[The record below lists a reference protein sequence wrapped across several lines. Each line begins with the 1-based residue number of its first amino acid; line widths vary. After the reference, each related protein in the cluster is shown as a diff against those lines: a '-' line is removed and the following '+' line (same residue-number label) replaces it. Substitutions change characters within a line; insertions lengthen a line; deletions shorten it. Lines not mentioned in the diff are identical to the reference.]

1 MKIVKERITRS
12 FEERS
17 TWLMD
22 NIKYFGQFTNIHYV
36 MFGLCT
42 RSVYEAFA
50 PTHRRNGI
58 CNGNLTLDQCEEI
71 IEFVDEFICGEFG
84 LKMGAHGSLE
94 KTNEVGLLDEE
105 VEEVL
110 YIWDR
115 IIKTEY
121 VAFEILQQGDEESYR
136 SHREYAKY
144 LRNKL
149 KDFCYD

>member
-1 MKIVKERITRS
+1 MKLIEDRITRS

-17 TWLMD
+17 KWLME
-22 NIKYFGQFTNIHYV
+22 NIQYFGQFTNIHYV

-50 PTHRRNGI
+50 PTHRRSGI

-84 LKMGAHGSLE
+84 LKMGTHGSLE
-94 KTNEVGLLDEE
+94 KTNDVGLTDAE
-105 VEEVL
+105 VEEIL

-121 VAFEILQQGDEESYR
+121 IAFELLQQGDPESFD
-136 SHREYAKY
+136 SHKKYAQY
-144 LRNKL
+144 LRKKL
-149 KDFCYD
+149 KEFYYD